1 MNQPINLS
9 VTEDIHKKFSDGV
22 SFYGDIQDP
31 SVCLPVQPIVGYQLR
46 QGIGLD
52 ALLRSFPTPTVL

>member
-31 SVCLPVQPIVGYQLR
+31 SVCLPVQPIVGY
-46 QGIGLD
+46 
-52 ALLRSFPTPTVL
+52 LL